1 MPGTA
6 TAFSSD
12 LLFESPDDVRCRR
25 CNAVPRLAYKLLN
38 PRTGGSLRMYKCE
51 CGEQMWVDLPV

>member
-6 TAFSSD
+6 TAFASD
-12 LLFESPDDVRCRR
+12 VSFRSPDGVRCRS
-25 CNAVPRLAYKLLN
+25 CNAQPRLAYKLLK
-38 PRTGGSLRMYKCE
+38 PRTGGTLRMYKCE